1 LLRELRNK
9 TRPAAAMPL
18 VAQPSRPEALK
29 APVDKAPVDKVVAG
43 VNSRHPSP

>member
-1 LLRELRNK
+1 
-9 TRPAAAMPL
+9 MPL
-18 VAQPSRPEALK
+18 VAQPSRLGVVK

>member
-1 LLRELRNK
+1 
-9 TRPAAAMPL
+9 MPL

-29 APVDKAPVDKVVAG
+29 APVDKVVAG